1 MSTRSPSAA
10 FSAGAMACTDT
21 VRSEGPST
29 VSRKGSSCVAA
40 ADEAVD
46 CTAGATERRH
56 AASSPSLAAAA
67 RRAANEAVGHDT
79 IGRSVSDATSRRTPM
94 AAHGR

>member
-1 MSTRSPSAA
+1 
-10 FSAGAMACTDT
+10 MACTDT
-21 VRSEGPST
+21 VRSAGPIT
-29 VSRKGSSCVAA
+29 VSKKGSSSLGAA
-40 ADEAVD
+40 AEAVE

-56 AASSPSLAAAA
+56 ADSRPSLAAAA
-67 RRAANEAVGHDT
+67 RRAANEAVGQDT